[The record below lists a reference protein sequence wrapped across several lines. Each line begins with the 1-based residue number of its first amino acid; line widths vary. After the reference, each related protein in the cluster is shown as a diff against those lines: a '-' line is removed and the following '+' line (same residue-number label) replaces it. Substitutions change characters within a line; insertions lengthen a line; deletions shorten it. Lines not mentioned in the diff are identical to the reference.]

1 MDPPARNSMWRFGY
15 PNPVNYNDNEL
26 FCGGYAGPLFRINH
40 INRRCIKS
48 IRSLREMYMKIQI
61 SLLIILLLFLLLCR
75 LVQWVQNKGQCGV
88 CGDAYHLKE
97 PRPHEAGGEYAKGT
111 IVRHYT
117 VGQVI
122 SFHHLIVI
130 K

>member
-1 MDPPARNSMWRFGY
+1 MKFIPYYTTLR
-15 PNPVNYNDNEL
+15 
-26 FCGGYAGPLFRINH
+26 
-40 INRRCIKS
+40 
-48 IRSLREMYMKIQI
+48 LREIEELDVETGQLIAFQKDRFFASIQYRCNHEFFVTI
-61 SLLIILLLFLLLCR
+61 VWQALSGNNQIIIIIFA
-75 LVQWVQNKGQCGV
+75 VQWVENKGQCGV

-122 SFHHLIVI
+122 PSLFLYVSNVLL
-130 K
+130 

>member
-1 MDPPARNSMWRFGY
+1 MTIVWQALSGN
-15 PNPVNYNDNEL
+15 N
-26 FCGGYAGPLFRINH
+26 
-40 INRRCIKS
+40 
-48 IRSLREMYMKIQI
+48 QI
-61 SLLIILLLFLLLCR
+61 IIIIFA
-75 LVQWVQNKGQCGV
+75 VQWVENKGQCGV

-122 SFHHLIVI
+122 PSLFLYVSNVLL
-130 K
+130 

>member
-1 MDPPARNSMWRFGY
+1 MYKIDSKFERNVHENSNFIF
-15 PNPVNYNDNEL
+15 NY
-26 FCGGYAGPLFRINH
+26 I
-40 INRRCIKS
+40 
-48 IRSLREMYMKIQI
+48 
-61 SLLIILLLFLLLCR
+61 IILLLLLLLCR

>member
-1 MDPPARNSMWRFGY
+1 
-15 PNPVNYNDNEL
+15 
-26 FCGGYAGPLFRINH
+26 
-40 INRRCIKS
+40 
-48 IRSLREMYMKIQI
+48 MKIQI

-122 SFHHLIVI
+122 SLLVSPSNRN
-130 K
+130 

>member
-1 MDPPARNSMWRFGY
+1 MTQIDIIKFERNVTSSNYRF
-15 PNPVNYNDNEL
+15 
-26 FCGGYAGPLFRINH
+26 
-40 INRRCIKS
+40 
-48 IRSLREMYMKIQI
+48 QI
-61 SLLIILLLFLLLCR
+61 SLFYVIILLLLLLYCCC

-122 SFHHLIVI
+122 SLLVSLSNRNN
-130 K
+130 